1 MKFIITGKPG
11 MTENVASRL
20 MEKTNGNVATR
31 LVLTDTTR
39 RFCKQ
44 LDPNIPETS
53 LIGHKDIW
61 FYEKD
66 DLRASD
72 IIIASG
78 AFEIQDILEV
88 ITDEAVTIITY
99 AYEMDSHGGY
109 NKKTCTLVE
118 EIEKLSHDAENENYA
133 GMLITGN
140 TENEDPL
147 EAIEQVTTS
156 ARSVLFQHDNLMKVI
171 SHAKAMGI
179 VNAKSADTVTF
190 WYEKDGTPY
199 PEEILTDI
207 AASIILKDDTGLAS
221 LMREWLS
228 APVEINMPEG
238 FIVEQDDDDMS
249 KDEDENEEDPTI

>member
-11 MTENVASRL
+11 MTEDIASRL
-20 MEKTNGNVATR
+20 MEKTKGSVATR

-39 RFCKQ
+39 RFCRQ
-44 LDPNIPETS
+44 LDPDMPETE
-53 LIGHKDIW
+53 LIGHKDSW
-61 FYEKD
+61 FYEKK
-66 DLRASD
+66 DLRAST

-78 AFEIQDILEV
+78 AAEIQDILEV
-88 ITDEAVTIITY
+88 VTDEAVTVITY
-99 AYEMDSHGGY
+99 AYGMDDNGGY
-109 NKKTCTLVE
+109 DRRTSILVE
-118 EIEKLSHDAENENYA
+118 EIEKLPHGTENENYA

-140 TENEDPL
+140 MENEDPL

-190 WYEKDGTPY
+190 WYEKNGTPY
-199 PEEILTDI
+199 PKEILTDI

-238 FIVEQDDDDMS
+238 FIVEQDDDDAA
-249 KDEDENEEDPTI
+249 EDGNEEDPAT